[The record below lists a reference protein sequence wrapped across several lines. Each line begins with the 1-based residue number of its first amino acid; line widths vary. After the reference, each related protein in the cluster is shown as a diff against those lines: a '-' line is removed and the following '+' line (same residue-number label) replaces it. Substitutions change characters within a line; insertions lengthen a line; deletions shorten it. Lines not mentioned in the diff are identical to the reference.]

1 MTVPAHLTRSR
12 WAVLSL
18 ALAGSAAAGIASHP
32 LIGTSFAS
40 QSPKALATFS
50 QTSLSPLAA
59 SPSPRKVRLTVLND
73 AFGKDPSLQ
82 QDWGY
87 AALVEYGGKRI
98 LFDTGNN
105 GDVLAK
111 NAKAKGVNL
120 ATVDTVVISHR
131 HGDHIGGLAL
141 LQKLNPNVKIYAP
154 KEGFGVFGANLPSTF
169 YRKDASLPAEQRY
182 FNGSPTE
189 ILRFGT
195 AWPGAKITLVDKN
208 TEIAPGIHLL
218 SLVSDK
224 PGTLELREL
233 SLVIDTPSGAVVIV
247 GCSHPGVEKI
257 VETATSINPRI
268 ALVAGG
274 FHLIVA
280 KDEEI
285 NRVANSLKDTYKV
298 AYIAPGH
305 CTGEPTFNALQKTFG
320 NSYLY
325 AGVGTTLDQGALSS
339 SPTASSASSKQPVA
353 MDQKDLESYRKLL
366 ARSDDNEH
374 GATAH
379 SGHSHQ

>member
-1 MTVPAHLTRSR
+1 
-12 WAVLSL
+12 
-18 ALAGSAAAGIASHP
+18 
-32 LIGTSFAS
+32 
-40 QSPKALATFS
+40 
-50 QTSLSPLAA
+50 
-59 SPSPRKVRLTVLND
+59 
-73 AFGKDPSLQ
+73 
-82 QDWGY
+82 
-87 AALVEYGGKRI
+87 
-98 LFDTGNN
+98 
-105 GDVLAK
+105 
-111 NAKAKGVNL
+111 
-120 ATVDTVVISHR
+120 
-131 HGDHIGGLAL
+131 
-141 LQKLNPNVKIYAP
+141 
-154 KEGFGVFGANLPSTF
+154 
-169 YRKDASLPAEQRY
+169 
-182 FNGSPTE
+182 
-189 ILRFGT
+189 
-195 AWPGAKITLVDKN
+195 VDKN

-257 VETATSINPRI
+257 VETAASINPRI
-268 ALVAGG
+268 ALLAGG
-274 FHLIVA
+274 FHLVVA

-305 CTGEPTFNALQKTFG
+305 CTGEPTFNALQKTFE

-339 SPTASSASSKQPVA
+339 SPTARSASSKQPVA